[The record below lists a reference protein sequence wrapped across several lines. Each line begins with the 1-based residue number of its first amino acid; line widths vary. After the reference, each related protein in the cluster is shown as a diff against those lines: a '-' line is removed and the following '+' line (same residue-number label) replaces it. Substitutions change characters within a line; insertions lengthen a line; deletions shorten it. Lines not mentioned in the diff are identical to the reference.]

1 MLVLEFSTNN
11 KVCTAKQLVPEKRK
25 RNNGTVVLNN
35 HNKKY
40 SYRPSEEYEKYVAQ
54 VGHK

>member
-11 KVCTAKQLVPEKRK
+11 KECSAKQLVPEKRK

-40 SYRPSEEYEKYVAQ
+40 SYRPSAEYEKYLLQ

>member
-11 KVCTAKQLVPEKRK
+11 KECTARQLIPTKRK

-40 SYRPSEEYEKYVAQ
+40 SYRPSEEYEKYLLQ

>member
-1 MLVLEFSTNN
+1 MYVLEFSTD
-11 KVCTAKQLVPEKRK
+11 KTESTVRQLVPSKRK
-25 RNNGTVVLNN
+25 RNNGTVILNN

>member
-11 KVCTAKQLVPEKRK
+11 KVCTARQLVPEKRK
-25 RNNGTVVLNN
+25 RNNGTIIVNN